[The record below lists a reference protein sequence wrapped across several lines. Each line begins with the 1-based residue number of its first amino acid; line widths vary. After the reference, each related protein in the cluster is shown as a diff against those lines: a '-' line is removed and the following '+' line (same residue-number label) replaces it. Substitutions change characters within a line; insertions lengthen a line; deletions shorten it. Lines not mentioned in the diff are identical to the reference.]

1 MASSILVCLMFAWV
15 YEVSNGAV
23 YKVGDS
29 AGWTTIGNVDY
40 KLWAAPKIFQPGDII
55 VFEYN
60 PQFHNVMQVIHS
72 EYKAC
77 NASSPIST
85 HTTGNDSITINSHGH
100 HFFVCG
106 VPGHC
111 QAGQKVDINVLRSP
125 SDAPTQSGI
134 PSSVPAPT
142 VVPSPSP
149 NAAPR
154 PALSSHF
161 LKLGWLLLILHLSL
175 MLYFNCHSDLTA
187 LCYKC

>member
-1 MASSILVCLMFAWV
+1 MQL
-15 YEVSNGAV
+15 
-23 YKVGDS
+23 
-29 AGWTTIGNVDY
+29 TISY
-40 KLWAAPKIFQPGDII
+40 SHCS

-85 HTTGNDSITINSHGH
+85 HTTGNDSITITSHGH

-125 SDAPTQSGI
+125 SLAPTESGV
-134 PSSVPAPT
+134 PSSVPAAS
-142 VVPSPSP
+142 VVPAPSPS
-149 NAAPR
+149 AAP
-154 PALSSHF
+154 PF
-161 LKLGWLLLILHLSL
+161 LNLGCLIFVLQISL
-175 MLYFNCHSDLTA
+175 VLYFSTST
-187 LCYKC
+187 YI